1 MIGTIVNTAC
11 IVCGT
16 IAGTM
21 LRKGLDEKYKAPL
34 YNGLGLAG
42 IAIGLNATISHFKDS
57 EYPVLFIV
65 SLAIGGVVGTW
76 LDLDGKFKRAVKRHS
91 RKGKSNDLAEGLST
105 AILLYC
111 IGPLSMLGP
120 MISALKGD
128 NTFLYTNATLDL
140 ISSMV
145 FAATYGIGMIL
156 AAPVLFCWQ
165 GMFYMIARM
174 SSEAVSQ
181 SLMAE
186 LLIIG
191 GLLITSSGLT
201 ILDIKN
207 CKTLNLLPSLV
218 VPIIWFLI
226 VHFAYGIIFP

>member
-1 MIGTIVNTAC
+1 
-11 IVCGT
+11 
-16 IAGTM
+16 
-21 LRKGLDEKYKAPL
+21 
-34 YNGLGLAG
+34 
-42 IAIGLNATISHFKDS
+42 
-57 EYPVLFIV
+57 
-65 SLAIGGVVGTW
+65 
-76 LDLDGKFKRAVKRHS
+76 
-91 RKGKSNDLAEGLST
+91 
-105 AILLYC
+105 
-111 IGPLSMLGP
+111 
-120 MISALKGD
+120 
-128 NTFLYTNATLDL
+128 
-140 ISSMV
+140 
-145 FAATYGIGMIL
+145 
-156 AAPVLFCWQ
+156 
-165 GMFYMIARM
+165 M